1 MNLTII
7 LPLHFCLKIYVYI
20 SVFGTERH
28 SNGVEDH
35 SPKFM
40 HSTRSSGNVGS
51 KVFFLIIS
59 E

>member
-1 MNLTII
+1 M
-7 LPLHFCLKIYVYI
+7 YVYI
-20 SVFGTERH
+20 TVFGTERH

-40 HSTRSSGNVGS
+40 HSTRSSGNAGS
-51 KVFFLIIS
+51 KVLFLIIS